1 MASIVGTTGAGADQ
15 TAVGSAGAAAEVV
28 GGVTVADAP
37 VIVGSAGDVE

>member
-15 TAVGSAGAAAEVV
+15 TAVGSAGAAAQVV
-28 GGVTVADAP
+28 GEVTVAADS